1 MKNHKKKNN
10 TQNQNVS
17 KKEFILKEQGEVYG
31 QIIAPLG
38 NNRMSVHCFDNKTRM
53 CIIKGS
59 MRKKVWILKNDI
71 VLVSLR
77 DFQDDK
83 GDIIHRYDDEDVKK
97 LKNMNEIP
105 SNLKVSNKDDLTE
118 DDTSFDF
125 DDI

>member
-10 TQNQNVS
+10 LQNQNVLE
-17 KKEFILKEQGEVYG
+17 KEFILKEKSEVYG
-31 QIIAPLG
+31 QVIAPLG
-38 NNRMSVHCFDNKTRM
+38 NNRMSVQCFDNKIRL

-83 GDIIHRYDDEDVKK
+83 GDIVHRYDDEDVKK

-105 SNLKVSNKDDLTE
+105 TNLKVSTKDDLAE
-118 DDTSFDF
+118 DDISFDF